1 MKNFRLLLNQNGLS
15 LVQSL
20 IAVAVTAGAATMGM
34 RVMDN
39 LSTQTKMVEKRSA
52 ISSVMNEINTHLQ
65 SKAVCASNLN
75 SALLN
80 QPHNG
85 LSNYTSNYLTVSVN
99 EFYGAQ
105 GRVVISKNDSFGTQ
119 ELFEVDDIQI
129 RLNQVAAA
137 ADAAYTHSA
146 AGQVRITFKTCRKGL
161 TNCDESKKMT
171 ITKIAPLPNVNLIA
185 DSTIF
190 TSFDCASGQDG
201 LLEQAGLDSNDKLT
215 RLVNAVNN
223 RYTLME
229 QDYINKLNNSLEQNC
244 NLKAKQMQ
252 STGTAGDVD
261 PTQCGNMKVT
271 VSTATLIALSE
282 TGNNKTKTIPDSMVP
297 GTLVVS
303 LVAGGGGGGGCGG
316 GKKGAG
322 GKAGGK
328 KTVTAELNVEP
339 GSTVSWSLGGGGNSP
354 ACDPGGS
361 GGTTTVNI
369 DGQIYS
375 IGGGS
380 GGSKK
385 CGGDCWSGSGQSVSF
400 MGTTYKGGVYKENS
414 SGQGGQRGAGGAGGE
429 KTTVDTRSGGD
440 GGAGLVHIKYD
451 TYVVQDT

>member
-303 LVAGGGGGGGCGG
+303 LVAGGGGGGGGDRDEPGG
-316 GKKGAG
+316 GGSAGNILENFSMSSVQPGQSCTFTTGAG
-322 GKAGGK
+322 GSAG
-328 KTVTAELNVEP
+328 
-339 GSTVSWSLGGGGNSP
+339 
-354 ACDPGGS
+354 D
-361 GGTTTVNI
+361 
-369 DGQIYS
+369 
-375 IGGGS
+375 
-380 GGSKK
+380 
-385 CGGDCWSGSGQSVSF
+385 
-400 MGTTYKGGVYKENS
+400 
-414 SGQGGQRGAGGAGGE
+414 GAGNATNRWWNRW
-429 KTTVDTRSGGD
+429 KHPNYMWW
-440 GGAGLVHIKYD
+440 LI
-451 TYVVQDT
+451 

>member
-1 MKNFRLLLNQNGLS
+1 MRILKNENGVS
-15 LVQSL
+15 IVQVL
-20 IAVAVTAGAATMGM
+20 IAAAMMGGLALVMGKLGQNQAKMQRGAMQSSDLLEFKTRMNKLLASTEFCNKNLAGKTYTLNANLNPSGPKQTLSQLLDKDDNVVVNDSNKPIAPNVTI
-34 RVMDN
+34 
-39 LSTQTKMVEKRSA
+39 SA
-52 ISSVMNEINTHLQ
+52 INI
-65 SKAVCASNLN
+65 
-75 SALLN
+75 
-80 QPHNG
+80 
-85 LSNYTSNYLTVSVN
+85 YRVN
-99 EFYGAQ
+99 ENELRMQIEIDKDAAITKK
-105 GRVVISKNDSFGTQ
+105 VSFGASSITQ
-119 ELFEVDDIQI
+119 NFTIDGVFTGDTLDSCYSDFQG
-129 RLNQVAAA
+129 AAA
-137 ADAAYTHSA
+137 ASCAALNGTMDSSGKCVDTDLHKEICA
-146 AGQVRITFKTCRKGL
+146 IKIEKAMEDGILGEITGCNKKLVKSSSPYKSLKTSNG
-161 TNCDESKKMT
+161 S
-171 ITKIAPLPNVNLIA
+171 INL
-185 DSTIF
+185 S
-190 TSFDCASGQDG
+190 S
-201 LLEQAGLDSNDKLT
+201 
-215 RLVNAVNN
+215 
-223 RYTLME
+223 
-229 QDYINKLNNSLEQNC
+229 DYI
-244 NLKAKQMQ
+244 
-252 STGTAGDVD
+252 
-261 PTQCGNMKVT
+261 
-271 VSTATLIALSE
+271 
-282 TGNNKTKTIPDSMVP
+282 P
-297 GTLVVS
+297 GTLVVN
-303 LVAGGGGGGGCGG
+303 LLGGGGGGGCGG